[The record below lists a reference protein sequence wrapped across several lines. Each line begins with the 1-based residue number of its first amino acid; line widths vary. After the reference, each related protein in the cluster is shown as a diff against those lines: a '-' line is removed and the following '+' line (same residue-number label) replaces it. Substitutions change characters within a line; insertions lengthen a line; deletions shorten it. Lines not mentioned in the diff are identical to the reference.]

1 MKTVAEEE
9 DAKLRKRKRNEDDED
24 LKKWIFFYF
33 ECTQDD
39 DMIQCDIGYEPQT
52 RIICGNCHNKNC
64 HSKPCE
70 QGYLPKQ
77 VSSYKN

>member
-33 ECTQDD
+33 ECTQD